1 MKFSSSNPLL
11 VVLFLQRKNSS
22 QNSLSRFFAF
32 LLRMTKNDL
41 INESDRVNNYPKNA
55 FDTTSLRK
63 LINRNSKTQRK
74 KYEKCYFEIFQC
86 ILPVIDY
93 SYSEMSSKAILIFE
107 LEVRILFLAPFASKN
122 DHF

>member
-63 LINRNSKTQRK
+63 LITRNSK